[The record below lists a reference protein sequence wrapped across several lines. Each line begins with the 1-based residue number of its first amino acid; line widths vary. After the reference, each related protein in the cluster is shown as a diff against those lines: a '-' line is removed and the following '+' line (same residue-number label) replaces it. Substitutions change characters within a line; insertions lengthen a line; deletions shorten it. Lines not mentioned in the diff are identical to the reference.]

1 MKKMKWSNDYNKPVH
16 ISERGSYSKIELD
29 EICKHLS
36 DEWINPHRSMLGLGN
51 YDINV
56 IMTALQK
63 KGCAAVWFDKRK
75 WDHGSLGR
83 WKMYSMRQFLEF
95 YREPSTIDTSQ
106 ILGFILNVPTD
117 YKIGF
122 VVLPLKRRHWI
133 AIRKIDEQY
142 WNLDS
147 KLDAPQSIGNVRKI
161 VCHNDCT
168 VYLISICFSSHIYRK
183 TV

>member
-1 MKKMKWSNDYNKPVH
+1 
-16 ISERGSYSKIELD
+16 
-29 EICKHLS
+29 
-36 DEWINPHRSMLGLGN
+36 MLGLGN

-75 WDHGSLGR
+75 WDHTVICLVKIFNGKSFS
-83 WKMYSMRQFLEF
+83 WI
-95 YREPSTIDTSQ
+95 YREPSTIDTTQ

-147 KLDAPQSIGNVRKI
+147 KLDSPQSIGNVRIFCLIFQQSAAFRIIAKHLR
-161 VCHNDCT
+161 CKL
-168 VYLISICFSSHIYRK
+168 YLGDI
-183 TV
+183 

>member
-1 MKKMKWSNDYNKPVH
+1 
-16 ISERGSYSKIELD
+16 
-29 EICKHLS
+29 
-36 DEWINPHRSMLGLGN
+36 MLGLGN

-75 WDHGSLGR
+75 YDDDVILFEVEVNVLSI
-83 WKMYSMRQFLEF
+83 KCFI

-106 ILGFILNVPTD
+106 VLGFILNVPTD

-133 AIRKIDEQY
+133 AIRKINDQY

-147 KLDAPQSIGNVRKI
+147 KLDSPQSIGNVREILPFGLSYKMERNGESAKDGPGKKI
-161 VCHNDCT
+161 LHSFAPLMNICQKTHEKT
-168 VYLISICFSSHIYRK
+168 QRPISFLR
-183 TV
+183 

>member
-1 MKKMKWSNDYNKPVH
+1 
-16 ISERGSYSKIELD
+16 
-29 EICKHLS
+29 
-36 DEWINPHRSMLGLGN
+36 MLGLGN

-75 WDHGSLGR
+75 WDHTLISLVKIFNGKCFF
-83 WKMYSMRQFLEF
+83 WI
-95 YREPSTIDTSQ
+95 YREPSTIDTTQ
-106 ILGFILNVPTD
+106 IVGFILNVPTD

-133 AIRKIDEQY
+133 AIRQIDEQY

-147 KLDAPQSIGNVRKI
+147 KLDSPQSIGNVRI
-161 VCHNDCT
+161 FC
-168 VYLISICFSSHIYRK
+168 LIFQHSTAFRFIAKHLRCK
-183 TV
+183 